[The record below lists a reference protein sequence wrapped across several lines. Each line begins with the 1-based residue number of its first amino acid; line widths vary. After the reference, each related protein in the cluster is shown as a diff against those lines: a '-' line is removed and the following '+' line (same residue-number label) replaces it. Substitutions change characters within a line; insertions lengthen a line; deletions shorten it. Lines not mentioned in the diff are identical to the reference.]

1 MTTPFGHIPGV
12 EPRTARSR
20 IAPARAR
27 RAAAALALFALAAPS
42 DAMAQ
47 STGVI
52 EGRVLLPDLAPAPGV
67 EVHIHALGRTVVSGD
82 SGEFRFADVP
92 ARRYAIEA
100 LSPQGSRGV
109 ASVSVLA
116 GALATVEI
124 RLTPLYH
131 IDEIVVSAGPGATQ
145 RSDLYQATEVLTG
158 RDLAVQVAGT
168 LGETLEGEA
177 GVSATAFGAGASRP
191 VIRGLGGDRVRILE
205 GGVDVGD
212 ASNTSP
218 DHAVSLEPGMAE
230 RIEVIR
236 GPATM
241 LYGAS
246 AIGGVV
252 NVLDNRVPTEM
263 PSGAVAGHLSG
274 TAGST
279 ANELV
284 GQGELRFATGPL
296 VWSLGAL
303 RRDTDDYGIPG
314 FAERDPEPGE
324 EAVGFLENSAVR
336 TTRGSAGVSF
346 VDETGY
352 LGVAFSGYDS
362 RYGVPGHAHA
372 HEDEEP
378 VVEAE
383 EPIAIDLE
391 QRRIDVEGER
401 RFSGEALTTLR
412 GRFGLTDYQHF
423 ELEGAEVGT
432 DFRNEQWEGRLELG
446 TRFGEAVHGAVGV
459 QLGRRDFAVIGEEA
473 FTPPNETFHVAL
485 FAFQDFAIGESLG
498 VQGGARFEHR
508 GSRLVDDTFDR
519 DFNDVSTSVGANWR
533 ATDLVGFAVSAARS
547 VKAPTPE
554 ELFSDGP
561 HAATRSFEVGDA
573 ALEPEVGWSV
583 DGTVRLRGERFSAE
597 ATGFVNAFDGFIY
610 LADQGIEMDELPV
623 FAYTAADARFAGFES
638 VGRVELFHRGR
649 HHVGLHALA
658 DYVHAELSESGEPL
672 PRIPPFRL
680 GGGLSYDGG
689 ALRAGVDVRRS
700 WAQERVAEFETPT
713 AAFVT
718 TDAQVSY
725 RLVRGGAAH
734 DLILRVR
741 NLTDE
746 EVRLHTSFLKDEAPL
761 PGRDVRVVYRLS
773 F

>member
-1 MTTPFGHIPGV
+1 MTRFARLPGV
-12 EPRTARSR
+12 EGRAACPR
-20 IAPARAR
+20 IAPARPGP
-27 RAAAALALFALAAPS
+27 AAAALALFALAAP
-42 DAMAQ
+42 AGALAQ
-47 STGVI
+47 TGTI
-52 EGRVLLPDLAPAPGV
+52 EGRVLMPDLAPAAGV
-67 EVHIHALGRTVVSGD
+67 DVHIHALGRTVVSGD
-82 SGEFRFADVP
+82 SGQFRFGDVP

-100 LSPQGSRGV
+100 LSAQGNRGV
-109 ASVSVLA
+109 ASVSVRA

-124 RLTPLYH
+124 HLTPLYH
-131 IDEIVVSAGPGATQ
+131 LDEVVVSAGPAATQ

-191 VIRGLGGDRVRILE
+191 VIRGLGGDRVRVLE

-236 GPATM
+236 GPATL

-274 TAGST
+274 TAGSGS
-279 ANELV
+279 NELV
-284 GQGELRFATGPL
+284 GQGEVRFATGPL
-296 VWSLGAL
+296 VWSLGGL
-303 RRDTDDYGIPG
+303 HRDTDDYGIPG
-314 FAERDPEPGE
+314 FAERDPEPG
-324 EAVGFLENSAVR
+324 AIASGLLDNSAVE

-346 VDETGY
+346 VGGSGY

-372 HEDEEP
+372 DEEGP
-378 VVEAE
+378 EEEAA
-383 EPIAIDLE
+383 PIAIDLE
-391 QRRIDVEGER
+391 QRRLDVEGER
-401 RFSGEALTTLR
+401 RFSGEALTNLR
-412 GRFGLTDYQHF
+412 GRFGLTDYRHF

-459 QLGRRDFAVIGEEA
+459 QLGRRDFAVTGEEA

-485 FAFQDFAIGESLG
+485 FAFQDFAVGDALG

-508 GSRLVDDTFDR
+508 GSRLADDTFER
-519 DFNDVSTSVGANWR
+519 DFDDVSVSLGANWR

-561 HAATRSFEVGDA
+561 HAATRSFEVGDR

-583 DGTVRLRGERFSAE
+583 DGTVRLDGERFSAE
-597 ATGFVNAFDGFIY
+597 ATGFVNDFDGFLY
-610 LADQGIEMDELPV
+610 LAGQGAEIDGLPV
-623 FAYTAADARFAGFES
+623 FAYSAADARFAGFES

-649 HHVGLHALA
+649 HHVGLRALA
-658 DYVHAELSESGEPL
+658 DYVRAELTDTGEPL

-689 ALRAGVDVRRS
+689 ALRAGIDVRRS
-700 WAQERVAEFETPT
+700 WAQDRVAEFETPT

-718 TDAQVSY
+718 ADAQVSY

-734 DLILRVR
+734 DVIVRVR
-741 NLTDE
+741 NLADE

-761 PGRDVRVVYRLS
+761 PGRDVRLVYRLT